1 MNKEAS
7 NQVGQNFDD
16 EISFSEIFQFLYSAK
31 TKIIISVAILFII
44 YGFILSLK
52 YLSISES
59 THSQVIYFKFTGVE
73 ESKLPN
79 GDAFRVNDIISP
91 SVFSE
96 VIKNLNIGEYTNIS
110 DLSNIVNIRPFS
122 ESRGFIIDKY
132 GDILADKNSDVSAKN
147 EARKSMEAELDSSQK
162 RAAILTIITPLEF
175 NQETAKAIL
184 REIPKV
190 WARQAIEIKGAG
202 HLDLQIISSSVISEG
217 LKVENSVNTFKKSWA
232 TLTTLQKQLQDALS
246 KNLVNYVRDDQTQ
259 HTLQDAIYLLNSI
272 EQRLVVSPL
281 HWDSESR
288 QGQRLNVSLYSS
300 ALFDHSMI
308 EGLDYLVAIDLVKQ
322 RINLVKEN
330 VTVLKRNPGANLAVD
345 IKTGLTLEDIL
356 KLSQDLDEYEL
367 QNIQA
372 PLLQLGISKNPDR
385 VEMYFTFRL
394 NNLERELNEIQ
405 SIVSTL
411 EEAEVRYLS
420 GNITGSGTESQSGS
434 TQKNPI
440 GATMIPQFGDD
451 FIDKVIALSQK
462 SDDVGFRQGLNSQ
475 VIDLSKKAV
484 LITSEISQIKEYLQ
498 LFKAS
503 NIGSQSNVDV
513 EKKEK
518 FESETESL
526 ILDALTKTKLYAEA
540 TNNISR
546 SLKFTESIYNTVINS
561 AFRPSGNDYYLEHRN
576 PSDSLNIQ
584 AINQDLSDISTLASN
599 ILEKASNQF
608 VGEQDYLFSY
618 SGEADKLDIP
628 LVARRDML
636 ILIMLIFL
644 GGFAGLVWQLIRNQR
659 AKINNNF

>member
-1 MNKEAS
+1 MSKEVS
-7 NQVGQNFDD
+7 NPVGQSFDD
-16 EISFSEIFQFLYSAK
+16 EISLSEIFQFFYSAK

-44 YGFILSLK
+44 YGCILSFK

-59 THSQVIYFKFTGVE
+59 THSQIIYFKFTGVE

-79 GDAFRVNDIISP
+79 GDEFRVNDIISP
-91 SVFSE
+91 SVIAE
-96 VIKNLNIGEYTNIS
+96 VIKNLKIGEYTNIS
-110 DLSNIVNIRPFS
+110 ELSNIVNIRPFS
-122 ESRGFIIDKY
+122 ESRDFIIDKY
-132 GDILADKNSDVSAKN
+132 SYILNDKNSDISAKS
-147 EARKSMEAELDSSQK
+147 EARKSMEAELDSSRK
-162 RAAILTIITPLEF
+162 RAAILTIITPLAF
-175 NQETAKAIL
+175 DQEKSKNIL

-190 WARQAIEIKGAG
+190 WARQAIELKGAG
-202 HLDLQIISSSVISEG
+202 HIGLQIISSSVISEG
-217 LKVENSVNTFKKSWA
+217 LEVENSIDTFKKSWA
-232 TLTTLQKQLQDALS
+232 TLITLQKQLQDVLGM
-246 KNLVNYVRDDQTQ
+246 NLVNYVRDDQTKY
-259 HTLQDAIYLLNSI
+259 TLQDAVHLLNLI
-272 EQRLVVSPL
+272 EQRLVASPL

-288 QGQRLNVSLYSS
+288 QGQKLNVSLYSP
-300 ALFDHSMI
+300 ALFNHSMI
-308 EGLDYLVAIDLVKQ
+308 KGLDYLVAIDLVKQ

-330 VTVLKRNPGANLAVD
+330 VAVLLKNPGSYLAVD
-345 IKTGLTLEDIL
+345 VKTELTLEDIL

-405 SIVSTL
+405 SIISTL

-420 GNITGSGTESQSGS
+420 GNIAGSGTQSQVGS
-434 TQKNPI
+434 AQKNPI

-475 VIDLSKKAV
+475 VIDLSKKSV
-484 LITSEISQIKEYLQ
+484 LITSEISQIKEYLK

-503 NIGSQSNVDV
+503 SIGSLSNSDV
-513 EKKEK
+513 KKREK

-526 ILDALTKTKLYAEA
+526 IIDALNKTKLYAEA

-546 SLKFTESIYNTVINS
+546 SLRFSESIYNTVENS
-561 AFRPSGNDYYLEHRN
+561 IFKPSGNGYYLEHKA
-576 PSDSLNIQ
+576 PSDSHNIQ

-599 ILEKASNQF
+599 IFEKASNQF

-618 SGEADKLDIP
+618 SGEVSKLHIP

-636 ILIMLIFL
+636 ILVLLIFL
-644 GGFAGLVWQLIRNQR
+644 GGFVGLVWQLIRNQR
-659 AKINNNF
+659 AKINNHF

>member
-1 MNKEAS
+1 M
-7 NQVGQNFDD
+7 
-16 EISFSEIFQFLYSAK
+16 
-31 TKIIISVAILFII
+31 
-44 YGFILSLK
+44 
-52 YLSISES
+52 
-59 THSQVIYFKFTGVE
+59 
-73 ESKLPN
+73 
-79 GDAFRVNDIISP
+79 
-91 SVFSE
+91 
-96 VIKNLNIGEYTNIS
+96 
-110 DLSNIVNIRPFS
+110 
-122 ESRGFIIDKY
+122 
-132 GDILADKNSDVSAKN
+132 
-147 EARKSMEAELDSSQK
+147 
-162 RAAILTIITPLEF
+162 
-175 NQETAKAIL
+175 
-184 REIPKV
+184 
-190 WARQAIEIKGAG
+190 
-202 HLDLQIISSSVISEG
+202 
-217 LKVENSVNTFKKSWA
+217 
-232 TLTTLQKQLQDALS
+232 
-246 KNLVNYVRDDQTQ
+246 NLVNYVRDDQTK

-288 QGQRLNVSLYSS
+288 QGQQLDVSLYSS

-330 VTVLKRNPGANLAVD
+330 VTVLKRNPGANLVVD

-394 NNLERELNEIQ
+394 NNLERELKEIQ

-420 GNITGSGTESQSGS
+420 GNITGSGPQSQAGS
-434 TQKNPI
+434 AQTNPI

-484 LITSEISQIKEYLQ
+484 LITSDISQIKEYLQ

-503 NIGSQSNVDV
+503 NVGSLSNVDV
-513 EKKEK
+513 EKKDK

-526 ILDALTKTKLYAEA
+526 IIDALNKTKLYAEA

-546 SLKFTESIYNTVINS
+546 TLKFTTSIYNTVINS
-561 AFRPSGNDYYLEHRN
+561 AFRPSESGYYLEHKA

-659 AKINNNF
+659 AKINNHF

>member
-1 MNKEAS
+1 MS
-7 NQVGQNFDD
+7 NPVVQSFDD
-16 EISFSEIFQFLYSAK
+16 EISLSEIFQFLYSAI
-31 TKIIISVAILFII
+31 TKIIISVAILFIL
-44 YGFILSLK
+44 YGFILSFK
-52 YLSISES
+52 YLSVSES

-73 ESKLPN
+73 VSKLPN
-79 GDAFRVNDIISP
+79 GDDFRVNDIISP

-110 DLSNIVNIRPFS
+110 ELSNIVNIRPFS

-132 GDILADKNSDVSAKN
+132 NYILDDKQSNVSAKT
-147 EARKSMEAELDSSQK
+147 EARKAMEVELDSSQK
-162 RAAILTIITPLEF
+162 RAAILTITTPLEF
-175 NQETAKAIL
+175 NQEKAKDIL

-190 WARQAIEIKGAG
+190 WARQAIEVKGAG
-202 HLDLQIISSSVISEG
+202 RLGPQIISSSVISKG
-217 LKVENSVNTFKKSWA
+217 LEVENNIDTFKKSWA
-232 TLTTLQKQLQDALS
+232 TLTILKLQLKDALGM
-246 KNLVNYVRDDQTQ
+246 NLVNYVRDDQTK

-288 QGQRLNVSLYSS
+288 QGQQLDVSLYSS

-330 VTVLKRNPGANLAVD
+330 VTVLKRNPGANLVVD

-394 NNLERELNEIQ
+394 NNLERELKEIQ

-420 GNITGSGTESQSGS
+420 GNITGSGPQSQAGS
-434 TQKNPI
+434 AQTNPI

-484 LITSEISQIKEYLQ
+484 LITSDISQIKEYLQ

-503 NIGSQSNVDV
+503 NVGSLSNVDV
-513 EKKEK
+513 EKKDK

-526 ILDALTKTKLYAEA
+526 IIDALNKTKLYAEA

-546 SLKFTESIYNTVINS
+546 TLKFTTSIYNTVINS
-561 AFRPSGNDYYLEHRN
+561 AFRPSESGYYLEHKT

-599 ILEKASNQF
+599 IFEKASNQF

-618 SGEADKLDIP
+618 SGEANKLNIP
-628 LVARRDML
+628 LVTRRDTL
-636 ILIMLIFL
+636 ILFILIFL

-659 AKINNNF
+659 AKNNNNF

>member
-1 MNKEAS
+1 MS
-7 NQVGQNFDD
+7 NPVVQSFDD
-16 EISFSEIFQFLYSAK
+16 EISLSEIFQFLYSAI
-31 TKIIISVAILFII
+31 TKIIISVAILFIL
-44 YGFILSLK
+44 YGFILSFK
-52 YLSISES
+52 YLSVSES

-73 ESKLPN
+73 VSKLPN
-79 GDAFRVNDIISP
+79 GDDFRVNDIISP

-132 GDILADKNSDVSAKN
+132 NYILDDKQSNVSAKT
-147 EARKSMEAELDSSQK
+147 EARKAMEVELDSSQK
-162 RAAILTIITPLEF
+162 RAAILTITTPLEF
-175 NQETAKAIL
+175 NQEKAKDIL

-190 WARQAIEIKGAG
+190 WARQTIEIKGAG
-202 HLDLQIISSSVISEG
+202 RLGLQIISSSVVSEG
-217 LKVENSVNTFKKSWA
+217 LEVENSIDTFKKSWA
-232 TLTTLQKQLQDALS
+232 TLTTLKNQLQDALGM
-246 KNLVNYVRDDQTQ
+246 NLVNYVRDDQTK
-259 HTLQDAIYLLNSI
+259 HTLQDAVHLLNSI

-281 HWDSESR
+281 HWDIESR
-288 QGQRLNVSLYSS
+288 QGQKLNVSLYSP

-330 VTVLKRNPGANLAVD
+330 VAVLLKNPGSNLAID
-345 IKTGLTLEDIL
+345 IKTGLALEDIL

-405 SIVSTL
+405 SIISTL

-420 GNITGSGTESQSGS
+420 GNIAGSGTQSQAGLA
-434 TQKNPI
+434 QKNPI

-503 NIGSQSNVDV
+503 NVGSLSNVDV
-513 EKKEK
+513 EKKDK

-526 ILDALTKTKLYAEA
+526 IIDALTKTKLYAEA

-546 SLKFTESIYNTVINS
+546 SLNFSESIYKTVENS
-561 AFRPSGNDYYLEHRN
+561 VFKPSENGYYLEHKAA
-576 PSDSLNIQ
+576 SDSHNIQ

-599 ILEKASNQF
+599 IFEKASNQF

-618 SGEADKLDIP
+618 SGEANKLNIP
-628 LVARRDML
+628 LVTRRDTL
-636 ILIMLIFL
+636 ILFILIFL

-659 AKINNNF
+659 AKNNNNF